1 MDQNIKDSIDKI
13 VDQSANVKVGKHRLV
28 LWIVIILAL
37 VILGLVCSCSTS
49 HKVMQSASTYKAGD
63 SVVTTI
69 IYQQSGSLKK

>member
-13 VDQSANVKVGKHRLV
+13 VDQSAKTKVGKRRLI

-37 VILGLVCSCSTS
+37 VILSFICSCSSS
-49 HKVMQSASTYKAGD
+49 HRVMQSASTYKAGD

-69 IYQQSGSLKK
+69 IYQQNGSLKK

>member
-13 VDQSANVKVGKHRLV
+13 VDQSAKTKVGKHRLI
-28 LWIVIILAL
+28 LWIVVILAL
-37 VILGLVCSCSTS
+37 VVLGFFCSCSSS
-49 HKVMQSASTYKAGD
+49 HRVMQSASTYKVGD

>member
-13 VDQSANVKVGKHRLV
+13 VDQSAKTKVGKHRLI
-28 LWIVIILAL
+28 LWIVVVLAL
-37 VILGLVCSCSTS
+37 VLLGFFCSCSSS
-49 HKVMQSASTYKAGD
+49 HRVMQSASTYKVGD

>member
-13 VDQSANVKVGKHRLV
+13 VDQSAKTKVGKHRLIP
-28 LWIVIILAL
+28 WIVVVLAL
-37 VILGLVCSCSTS
+37 VLLGFFCSCSSS
-49 HKVMQSASTYKAGD
+49 HRVMQSASTYKAGD